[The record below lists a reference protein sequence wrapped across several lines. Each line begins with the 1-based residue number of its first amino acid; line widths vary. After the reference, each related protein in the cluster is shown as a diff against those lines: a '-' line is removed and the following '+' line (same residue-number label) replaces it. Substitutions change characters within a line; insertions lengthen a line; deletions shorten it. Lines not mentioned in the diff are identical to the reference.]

1 MAMEKDKDT
10 NETGRKGSASVF
22 ECPEIIILIFGG
34 KIIKNQYSPENH
46 KTVLQGQVLLAF
58 GGGWE

>member
-1 MAMEKDKDT
+1 MEKDKDT

-22 ECPEIIILIFGG
+22 ECPEIIILIFWGQ
-34 KIIKNQYSPENH
+34 IIKNQYSPENH